1 MQQILKICRW
11 FAMNNFFKIFFYSSI
26 SGLAVIIGGY
36 LGTKKIP
43 DKVLAFVLAFGS
55 GVLLSV
61 LSYSLMHEA
70 YRLSGPVFTSIAFV
84 LGGAFLY
91 LVEGL
96 MTKYVAPGTGAIIGT
111 ALDDLPEALSMGIGF
126 ATDQG
131 RLGVVIALSVLLHNI
146 PEGISS
152 TRELVEKAGLTSKSA
167 MVLAV
172 LIALL
177 DPFAS
182 LTGYYLLRNL
192 SEIWLGMIMAFSGGS
207 ILFMTGTSLIPKA
220 SNLGTRLENAGLLVG
235 FLVAFLISRLM

>member
-1 MQQILKICRW
+1 MTS
-11 FAMNNFFKIFFYSSI
+11 FYKIFFFSSI
-26 SGLAVIIGGY
+26 SGLGVILGGY

-43 DKVLAFVLAFGS
+43 DKILAFVLAFGS

-70 YRLSGPVFTSIAFV
+70 YRLSGPVCTSIAFF

-91 LVEGL
+91 ILEGL
-96 MTKYVAPGTGAIIGT
+96 MTRFVAPGTGAIIGT

-126 ATDQG
+126 ATGQG
-131 RLGVVIALSVLLHNI
+131 RLGIVIALSVLLHNI

-152 TRELVEKAGLTSKSA
+152 TKDLVDKAGLSSKSA

-172 LIALL
+172 LIGLL
-177 DPFAS
+177 DPFAALS
-182 LTGYYLLRNL
+182 GYYLLRNL
-192 SEIWLGMIMAFSGGS
+192 SEVWLGMIMAFSGGS

-235 FLVAFLISRLM
+235 FLAAFLISRLL

>member
-1 MQQILKICRW
+1 M
-11 FAMNNFFKIFFYSSI
+11 
-26 SGLAVIIGGY
+26 
-36 LGTKKIP
+36 
-43 DKVLAFVLAFGS
+43 LAFGS

-96 MTKYVAPGTGAIIGT
+96 MSRYVAPGTGAIIGT
-111 ALDDLPEALSMGIGF
+111 ALDDLPETLSMGIGF
-126 ATDQG
+126 ATDEG
-131 RLGVVIALSVLLHNI
+131 RLGIVIALSVLLHNV

-152 TRELVEKAGLTSKSA
+152 TKDLVDEAGLTPKSA
-167 MVLAV
+167 MVLAII
-172 LIALL
+172 IALL
-177 DPFAS
+177 DPFAA

-192 SEIWLGMIMAFSGGS
+192 SDVWLGMIMAFSGGS

-220 SNLGTRLENAGLLVG
+220 HSLGTRLENAGVLVG
-235 FLVAFLISRLM
+235 FLASFLIGRLL

>member
-1 MQQILKICRW
+1 MIS
-11 FAMNNFFKIFFYSSI
+11 FYKIFFFSSI
-26 SGLAVIIGGY
+26 SGLGVVLGGY
-36 LGTKKIP
+36 LGTKRIP
-43 DKVLAFVLAFGS
+43 DKILAFVLAFGS

-70 YRLSGPVFTSIAFV
+70 YRLSGPVCTSIAFF

-91 LVEGL
+91 ILEGL
-96 MTKYVAPGTGAIIGT
+96 MTRFVAPGTGAIIGT

-126 ATDQG
+126 ATGQG
-131 RLGVVIALSVLLHNI
+131 RLGIVIALSVLLHNI

-152 TRELVEKAGLTSKSA
+152 TKDLVDKAGLSSKSA

-172 LIALL
+172 LIGLL
-177 DPFAS
+177 DPFAALS
-182 LTGYYLLRNL
+182 GYYLLRNL
-192 SEIWLGMIMAFSGGS
+192 SEVWLGMIMAFSGGS

-235 FLVAFLISRLM
+235 FLAAFLISRLL

>member
-1 MQQILKICRW
+1 MTS
-11 FAMNNFFKIFFYSSI
+11 FYKIFFFSSI
-26 SGLAVIIGGY
+26 SGLGVVLGGY
-36 LGTKKIP
+36 LGTKRIP
-43 DKVLAFVLAFGS
+43 DKILAFVLAFGS

-70 YRLSGPVFTSIAFV
+70 YRLSGPVCTSIAFF

-91 LVEGL
+91 ILEGL
-96 MTKYVAPGTGAIIGT
+96 MTRFVAPGTGAIIGT

-126 ATDQG
+126 ATGQG
-131 RLGVVIALSVLLHNI
+131 RLGIVIALSVLLHNI

-152 TRELVEKAGLTSKSA
+152 TKDLVDKAGLSSKSA

-172 LIALL
+172 LIGLL
-177 DPFAS
+177 DPFAALS
-182 LTGYYLLRNL
+182 GYYLLRNL
-192 SEIWLGMIMAFSGGS
+192 SEVWLGMIMAFSGGS

-235 FLVAFLISRLM
+235 FLAAFLISRLL

>member
-1 MQQILKICRW
+1 
-11 FAMNNFFKIFFYSSI
+11 MNTFFKIFIFSSM
-26 SGLAVIIGGY
+26 SGLAVILGGY

-70 YRLSGPVFTSIAFV
+70 YRQSGPVCTSIAFF

-91 LVEGL
+91 IVEGL
-96 MTKYVAPGTGAIIGT
+96 MTRFVAPGTGAIIGT

-126 ATDQG
+126 ATDKG
-131 RLGVVIALSVLLHNI
+131 RLGIVIALSVLLHNI

-152 TRELVEKAGLTSKSA
+152 TRDLIDKAGLTSKSA

-172 LIALL
+172 IVALL
-177 DPFAS
+177 DPLAA
-182 LTGYYLLRNL
+182 LTGYYLLKDLN
-192 SEIWLGMIMAFSGGS
+192 EVWLGMIMAFSGGS
-207 ILFMTGTSLIPKA
+207 ILFMTGTSLIPEA
-220 SNLGTRLENAGLLVG
+220 HSLGTRLENAGLLVG
-235 FLVAFLISRLM
+235 FLAAFLISRLL

>member
-1 MQQILKICRW
+1 M
-11 FAMNNFFKIFFYSSI
+11 MNTFFKIFIFSSM
-26 SGLAVIIGGY
+26 SGLAVILGGY

-70 YRLSGPVFTSIAFV
+70 YRQSGPVCTSIAFF

-91 LVEGL
+91 IVEGL
-96 MTKYVAPGTGAIIGT
+96 MTRFVAPGTGAIIGT

-126 ATDQG
+126 ATDKG
-131 RLGVVIALSVLLHNI
+131 RLGIVIALSVLLHNI

-152 TRELVEKAGLTSKSA
+152 TRDLIDKAGLTSKSA

-172 LIALL
+172 IVALL
-177 DPFAS
+177 DPLAA
-182 LTGYYLLRNL
+182 LTGYYLLKDLN
-192 SEIWLGMIMAFSGGS
+192 EVWLGMIMAFSGGS
-207 ILFMTGTSLIPKA
+207 ILFMTGTSLIPEA
-220 SNLGTRLENAGLLVG
+220 HSLGTRLENAGLLVG
-235 FLVAFLISRLM
+235 FLAAFLISRLL

>member
-1 MQQILKICRW
+1 MI
-11 FAMNNFFKIFFYSSI
+11 NFYKIFFYSSI
-26 SGLAVIIGGY
+26 SGLAVVIGGY

-43 DKVLAFVLAFGS
+43 DKILAFVLAFGS

-70 YRLSGPVFTSIAFV
+70 YKLSGPLFTSIAFF

-96 MTKYVAPGTGAIIGT
+96 MTKFVAPGTGTIIGT
-111 ALDDLPEALSMGIGF
+111 ALDDLPEALCMGIGF
-126 ATDQG
+126 ATDHG
-131 RLGVVIALSVLLHNI
+131 RLGIVIALSVLLHNI

-152 TRELVEKAGLTSKSA
+152 TKELIDKAGLTTKSA

-177 DPFAS
+177 DPFAA

-192 SEIWLGMIMAFSGGS
+192 NEIWLGMIMAFSGGS

-220 SNLGTRLENAGLLVG
+220 SSLGTRLENAGLLIG
-235 FLVAFLISRLM
+235 FLTAFLISRIL

>member
-1 MQQILKICRW
+1 VIS
-11 FAMNNFFKIFFYSSI
+11 FYKIFFFSSI
-26 SGLAVIIGGY
+26 SGLAVVLGGY

-43 DKVLAFVLAFGS
+43 DKILAFILAFGS

-70 YRLSGPVFTSIAFV
+70 YRLSGPVCTSIAFL

-96 MTKYVAPGTGAIIGT
+96 MTKFVAPGTGAIIGT

-126 ATDQG
+126 ATDEG
-131 RLGVVIALSVLLHNI
+131 RLGIVIALSVLLHNI

-152 TRELVEKAGLTSKSA
+152 TRDLIDKAGLTSKSA

-177 DPFAS
+177 DPFAA
-182 LTGYYLLRNL
+182 LTGYYLLKDL
-192 SEIWLGMIMAFSGGS
+192 SDILLGMIMAFSGGS

-220 SNLGTRLENAGLLVG
+220 SNLGTRLENAGLLAG
-235 FLVAFLISRLM
+235 FLAAFLISRLL

>member
-1 MQQILKICRW
+1 M
-11 FAMNNFFKIFFYSSI
+11 
-26 SGLAVIIGGY
+26 SGLAVILGGY

-70 YRLSGPVFTSIAFV
+70 YRQSGPVCTSIAFF

-91 LVEGL
+91 IVEGL
-96 MTKYVAPGTGAIIGT
+96 MTRFVAPGTGAIIGT

-126 ATDQG
+126 ATDKG
-131 RLGVVIALSVLLHNI
+131 RLGIVIALSVLLHNI

-152 TRELVEKAGLTSKSA
+152 TRDLIDKAGLTSKSA

-172 LIALL
+172 IVALL
-177 DPFAS
+177 DPLAA
-182 LTGYYLLRNL
+182 LTGYYLLKDLN
-192 SEIWLGMIMAFSGGS
+192 EVWLGMIMAFSGGS
-207 ILFMTGTSLIPKA
+207 ILFMTGTSLIPEA
-220 SNLGTRLENAGLLVG
+220 HSLGTRLENAGLLVG
-235 FLVAFLISRLM
+235 FLAAFLISRLL

>member
-1 MQQILKICRW
+1 R
-11 FAMNNFFKIFFYSSI
+11 
-26 SGLAVIIGGY
+26 
-36 LGTKKIP
+36 IP
-43 DKVLAFVLAFGS
+43 DKILAFVLAFGS

-70 YRLSGPVFTSIAFV
+70 YRLSGPVCTSIAFF

-91 LVEGL
+91 ILEGL
-96 MTKYVAPGTGAIIGT
+96 MTRFVAPGTGAIIGT

-126 ATDQG
+126 ATGQG
-131 RLGVVIALSVLLHNI
+131 RLWIVIALSVLLHNI

-152 TRELVEKAGLTSKSA
+152 TKDLVDKAGLSSKSA

-172 LIALL
+172 LIGLL
-177 DPFAS
+177 DPFAALS
-182 LTGYYLLRNL
+182 GYYLLRNL
-192 SEIWLGMIMAFSGGS
+192 SEVWLGMIMAFSGGS

-235 FLVAFLISRLM
+235 FLAAFLISRLL

>member
-1 MQQILKICRW
+1 
-11 FAMNNFFKIFFYSSI
+11 MNTFFKIFFFSSV
-26 SGLAVIIGGY
+26 SGMAVVLGGY
-36 LGTKKIP
+36 LGTKNIP
-43 DKVLAFVLAFGS
+43 DKILAFVLAFGS

-70 YRLSGPVFTSIAFV
+70 YRQSGPVFTSIAFF
-84 LGGAFLY
+84 LGGAFFY
-91 LVEGL
+91 VIESL
-96 MTKYVAPGTGAIIGT
+96 MTKFVAPGTGAIIGT

-126 ATDQG
+126 ATGEG

-152 TRELVEKAGLTSKSA
+152 TRDLIDKAGLTSKSA

-172 LIALL
+172 IIALL
-177 DPFAS
+177 DPFAA

-192 SEIWLGMIMAFSGGS
+192 SEVWLGMIMAFSGGS

-220 SNLGTRLENAGLLVG
+220 HNLGTRLENAGLLVG
-235 FLVAFLISRLM
+235 FLAAFLISRLM

>member
-1 MQQILKICRW
+1 
-11 FAMNNFFKIFFYSSI
+11 MNIFLKIFFFSSI

-43 DKVLAFVLAFGS
+43 DKILAFVLAFGS
-55 GVLLSV
+55 GVLISI

-70 YRLSGPVFTSIAFV
+70 YRLSGPVFTSIAFF
-84 LGGAFLY
+84 LGGTFLY

-96 MTKYVAPGTGAIIGT
+96 MTRHVAPGTGSIIGT

-131 RLGVVIALSVLLHNI
+131 RLGIVIALSVLLHNI

-152 TRELVEKAGLTSKSA
+152 TKELTDKAGLTSKSA
-167 MVLAV
+167 MVLAI

-177 DPFAS
+177 DPFAA

-192 SEIWLGMIMAFSGGS
+192 SDIWLGMIMAFSGGS

-220 SNLGTRLENAGLLVG
+220 SSLGTRLENAGLLVG
-235 FLVAFLISRLM
+235 FLASFLISRLL